1 MDYQK
6 NKRCCQYSAAQT
18 KRLNKR
24 ENRLDWPRAK
34 NILLIMFIGLNIF
47 LLWRIASNR
56 EVTTVSREALYN
68 TVKILESKGIKFS
81 EDLKLPT
88 HEGGMYMLDYQQNGD
103 IRSELIDRFFGSL
116 PVSSTM
122 KGDSEVI
129 TSGSRELIIFGT
141 NTFTYRDVKASASL
155 DLSDRVSTEKYI
167 KNYLSDLGFNPFRF
181 VLDYSVDSGDDI
193 IIYTFMEEYNGYP
206 IFNNMVKVTVT
217 KKGITSVSGGYINVK
232 GFSGSTRNVM
242 PVHQVL
248 LKNAPKMPEITITRI
263 NLGYEGFNTEASNG
277 AAMFTSQSPV
287 WRIIC
292 ENGSIY
298 YFKAYDGEK
307 AD

>member
-1 MDYQK
+1 M
-6 NKRCCQYSAAQT
+6 
-18 KRLNKR
+18 
-24 ENRLDWPRAK
+24 DWPRAK

-56 EVTTVSREALYN
+56 EVTTVSREALSS

-88 HEGGMYMLDYQQNGD
+88 QEGGMYMLDYQQNGD
-103 IRSELIDRFFGSL
+103 IRSELIDRFFGNL
-116 PVSSTM
+116 PVSST
-122 KGDSEVI
+122 KEGDNEVI
-129 TSGSRELIIFGT
+129 TSGSRELIISGT
-141 NTFTYRDVKASASL
+141 DTFTYRDVSASADL
-155 DLSDRVSTEKYI
+155 DLSDSVRTEKYI
-167 KNYLSDLGFNPFRF
+167 RNYLSDLGFNPFRF
-181 VLDYSVDSGDDI
+181 VLDHSVTTGDG
-193 IIYTFMEEYNGYP
+193 IIYTFMEEYNGFP

-217 KKGITSVSGGYINVK
+217 EKGITSVSGGYINVK

-248 LKNAPKMPEITITRI
+248 LKNAPEIPEITIARI
-263 NLGYEGFNTEASNG
+263 NLGYEGFNAEASQG

-292 ENGSIY
+292 EDGSIY